1 MIYLITGVPGSGK
14 SYYSVHYIYTQL
26 HSKNPKYKSIYT
38 NINLDF
44 KKCDK
49 LKKGFVKQLVLD
61 DLLKKIEE
69 DYLLSEKFKNN
80 DLFDE
85 ETGEQ
90 IVDYDAYVR
99 DKLMLFND
107 YEHSL
112 IILDECHL
120 YFTEQVDPKMLRFLS
135 YHRHFDI
142 DLFLITQN
150 KSLIN
155 RKYLAFIENMYIAVN
170 PSKRLF
176 SKVFIYKL
184 YASWKE
190 YKSNYVGKE
199 KLKFDLRVASL
210 YNSGSNKIHKSLVS
224 RILIPLFFAIVILFF
239 LYKGVVNFIS
249 CGSFFSCSH
258 HSQKPTSKI
267 SHTYPGETYKTKTKT
282 KKFHHSYVSPNDDIT
297 DYQFFY
303 QLYCFKMKCIVNSQF
318 SVSYFFIKN
327 LPNISDTKIFFEI
340 NTHQGKVV
348 YLATNLDLSKFN
360 PNQIISG
367 GKKDE
372 KDNILPFGSR
382 K

>member
-14 SYYSVHYIYTQL
+14 TYFAVHYIYTQL
-26 HSKNPKYKSIYT
+26 TSKNPKYQKIYT
-38 NINLDF
+38 NINLNF

-49 LKKGFVKQLVLD
+49 IKKDFVKPLILD
-61 DLLKKIEE
+61 DLLKRIEQ
-69 DYLLSEKFKNN
+69 DYFLSEKFKNN
-80 DLFDE
+80 ELFDE

-90 IVDYDAYVR
+90 VTDYDAYVR
-99 DKLMLFND
+99 GKLKLFEE

-142 DLFLITQN
+142 DMYLITQN

-155 RKYLAFIENMYIAVN
+155 RKYLAFVESMYIGIN

-176 SKVFIYKL
+176 SKVFAYKL
-184 YASWKE
+184 YASHKE

-199 KLKFDLRVASL
+199 KLKFDKKIAEL

-224 RILIPLFFAIVILFF
+224 KLLIPLVIVIIFVFF
-239 LYKGVVNFIS
+239 LYKAVTNYIT
-249 CGSFFSCSH
+249 CGSFFSCHKTVHNKSVKNV
-258 HSQKPTSKI
+258 SDNSKNLQNN
-267 SHTYPGETYKTKTKT
+267 KTDLKTNNNVNEI
-282 KKFHHSYVSPNDDIT
+282 VSDDIS
-297 DYQFFY
+297 DFQFYY
-303 QLYCFKMKCIVNSQF
+303 QLQCFKLKCIVNSQF
-318 SVSYFFIKN
+318 TVSYYLIKT
-327 LPNISDTKIFFEI
+327 LPDISESRIFYEVSTSYGKI
-340 NTHQGKVV
+340 V

-360 PNQIISG
+360 FNQNAG
-367 GKKDE
+367 GNDNE
-372 KDNILPFGSR
+372 KDGVLPFNSN